1 MIDLIIPTY
10 NAIKTLDRCLE
21 SIKNQTII
29 NDVKVFIIDDNS
41 TYDYREI
48 VKKYSEFMDLRHYKL
63 TENHGPGYAR
73 QYGIDHSYDEYIVF
87 IDSDDIFY
95 DTISLARLRDEIVNT
110 GADIVNSNFYKQKN
124 NLTDYTSFINDYINV
139 HGKIYRRR
147 FLFEHN
153 IRFPSLPGEED
164 NGFNHLLLMYNPYAV
179 YINQYTYYNL
189 YNSSSITENNQGKY
203 FEDYIYLYTEAFLY
217 ALEQAIKD
225 GCQKSNIG
233 YWAADSLLV
242 TYTRYV
248 FLHLKIEGHKELK
261 NTKRLIEIYEE
272 YYQYLSDE
280 KIKEVI
286 DIELYKPYYK
296 ELLNN
301 AISFK
306 KFINLIKKDNLK
318 ELGYSITPVKKNK
331 KS

>member
-10 NAIKTLDRCLE
+10 NAIKTLERCLE

-29 NDVKVFIIDDNS
+29 KDVKVFIIDDNS
-41 TYDYREI
+41 TDDYREI
-48 VKKYSEFMDLRHYKL
+48 IKKYSEFMDLRHYKL

-87 IDSDDIFY
+87 IDSDDVFY
-95 DTISLARLRDEIVNT
+95 ETISLARLRDEIVNT
-110 GADIVNSNFYKQKN
+110 QSDVVNSNFKKQKK
-124 NLTDYTSFINDYINV
+124 NLEEYIDFLNDYINV
-139 HGKIYRRR
+139 HGKIYRRS
-147 FLFEHN
+147 FLFAHN
-153 IRFPSLPGEED
+153 IRFPELPGEED
-164 NGFNHLLLMYNPYAV
+164 NAFNHLLLMYNPKIS
-179 YINQYTYYNL
+179 YINQYTYKNL
-189 YNSSSITENNQGKY
+189 YNSSSITENNEGDY
-203 FEDYIYLYTEAFLY
+203 FNNYIYLYTEAFLF

-225 GCQKSNIG
+225 GCPKSKIG

-248 FLHLKIEGHKELK
+248 FLHLKIEGNKEIK

-272 YYQYLSDE
+272 YYQYLSDDSL
-280 KIKEVI
+280 KQVI
-286 DIELYKPYYK
+286 DTELYKPYYK
-296 ELLNN
+296 ELLSTT
-301 AISFK
+301 ISFK

-318 ELGYSITPVKKNK
+318 ELGYDIAIKKNK